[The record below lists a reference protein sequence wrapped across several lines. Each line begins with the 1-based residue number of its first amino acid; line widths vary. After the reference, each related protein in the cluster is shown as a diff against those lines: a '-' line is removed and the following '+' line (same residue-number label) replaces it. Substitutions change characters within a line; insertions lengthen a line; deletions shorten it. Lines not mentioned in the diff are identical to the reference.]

1 MYNRLNVTIL
11 KILQQTSA
19 LLLTRNKTL
28 KNSIE
33 WDVDAV
39 GNILI
44 SSGYLSN
51 RNLMR
56 DAMSQ
61 PWAPPSCLAYQ
72 FSAEINVSS
81 AFQRNG
87 NEKVS
92 KRGRITWDPDEQDKI
107 PVLLMRIPPLS
118 PDCGKKK
125 TSMGKVHRQIFKPVF
140 IETRALLTLSL
151 NV

>member
-11 KILQQTSA
+11 KILQQASA
-19 LLLTRNKTL
+19 LLLTKNKTL

-61 PWAPPSCLAYQ
+61 P
-72 FSAEINVSS
+72 
-81 AFQRNG
+81 
-87 NEKVS
+87 
-92 KRGRITWDPDEQDKI
+92 
-107 PVLLMRIPPLS
+107 
-118 PDCGKKK
+118 
-125 TSMGKVHRQIFKPVF
+125 
-140 IETRALLTLSL
+140 
-151 NV
+151 

>member
-11 KILQQTSA
+11 KILQQISA

-61 PWAPPSCLAYQ
+61 P
-72 FSAEINVSS
+72 
-81 AFQRNG
+81 
-87 NEKVS
+87 
-92 KRGRITWDPDEQDKI
+92 
-107 PVLLMRIPPLS
+107 
-118 PDCGKKK
+118 
-125 TSMGKVHRQIFKPVF
+125 
-140 IETRALLTLSL
+140 
-151 NV
+151 

>member
-33 WDVDAV
+33 WGVDAV
-39 GNILI
+39 ENILI

-61 PWAPPSCLAYQ
+61 P
-72 FSAEINVSS
+72 
-81 AFQRNG
+81 
-87 NEKVS
+87 
-92 KRGRITWDPDEQDKI
+92 
-107 PVLLMRIPPLS
+107 
-118 PDCGKKK
+118 
-125 TSMGKVHRQIFKPVF
+125 
-140 IETRALLTLSL
+140 
-151 NV
+151 

>member
-11 KILQQTSA
+11 KILQQASA

-61 PWAPPSCLAYQ
+61 P
-72 FSAEINVSS
+72 
-81 AFQRNG
+81 
-87 NEKVS
+87 
-92 KRGRITWDPDEQDKI
+92 
-107 PVLLMRIPPLS
+107 
-118 PDCGKKK
+118 
-125 TSMGKVHRQIFKPVF
+125 
-140 IETRALLTLSL
+140 
-151 NV
+151 